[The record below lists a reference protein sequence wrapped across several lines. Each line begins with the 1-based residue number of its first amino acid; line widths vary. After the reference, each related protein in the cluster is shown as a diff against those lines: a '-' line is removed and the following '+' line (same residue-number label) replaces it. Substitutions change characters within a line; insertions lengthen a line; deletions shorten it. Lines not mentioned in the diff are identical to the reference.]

1 MKCLS
6 CVILCGGMSR
16 RMGQDKGSM
25 IINEKP
31 MIIHI
36 LDVLNYEIDDVI
48 IVLNDES
55 RVRKYEKIITHYQN
69 ENKKYQFHITYL
81 TDEIKNKGPLS
92 GIMTGLKKVKNSY
105 ALILP
110 CDSPYIQKKFIQVM
124 KEKLNKNPNVD
135 AIIPKHLKNDV
146 KSNIE
151 PLHSIYN
158 KGQEFLINELIEN
171 NKLKVNDFIKHLKIE
186 YVLIDNENICEIN
199 FKNLNSK
206 EDL

>member
-1 MKCLS
+1 
-6 CVILCGGMSR
+6 
-16 RMGQDKGSM
+16 
-25 IINEKP
+25 
-31 MIIHI
+31 
-36 LDVLNYEIDDVI
+36 
-48 IVLNDES
+48 
-55 RVRKYEKIITHYQN
+55 
-69 ENKKYQFHITYL
+69 
-81 TDEIKNKGPLS
+81 
-92 GIMTGLKKVKNSY
+92 
-105 ALILP
+105 
-110 CDSPYIQKKFIQVM
+110 M